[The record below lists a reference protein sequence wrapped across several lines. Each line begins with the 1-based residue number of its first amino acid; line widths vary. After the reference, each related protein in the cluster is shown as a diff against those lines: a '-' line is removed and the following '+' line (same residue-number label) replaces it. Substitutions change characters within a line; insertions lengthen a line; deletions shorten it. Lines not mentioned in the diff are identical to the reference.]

1 VVPKVEGLSKDD
13 AFALLDQMDFRYD
26 HEGRGT
32 KVASQRPAA
41 GTVIRKREEIILVME
56 GGEKE

>member
-1 VVPKVEGLSKDD
+1 MSRSD

-26 HEGRGT
+26 HEGRGS

-41 GTVIRKREEIILVME
+41 GTVIRKRQEIVLVME
-56 GGEKE
+56 GGDK